1 MRALWEWEIAALAEV
16 PHTEHNAA
24 TSALVLCIVVE
35 FGKAFLTLGLFYKS
49 FFTDIFTIPGN
60 AINLTLLF

>member
-1 MRALWEWEIAALAEV
+1 MRCVGGGVTDMRALWEWEIAALAEV

-35 FGKAFLTLGLFYKS
+35 FGKSL
-49 FFTDIFTIPGN
+49 
-60 AINLTLLF
+60 